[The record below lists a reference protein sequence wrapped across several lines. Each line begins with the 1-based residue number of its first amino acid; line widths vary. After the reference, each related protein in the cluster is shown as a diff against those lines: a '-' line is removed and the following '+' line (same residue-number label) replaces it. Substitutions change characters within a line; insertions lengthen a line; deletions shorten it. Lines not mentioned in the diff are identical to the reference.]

1 MSVRIIRHEGR
12 IAELVMDRPEAMNAI
27 STEQAALVGGAT
39 AELAADD
46 SVRVVLLTS
55 AVDKAFCVGADL
67 KERAGFTTD
76 DFLRQRETTRAAYGG
91 VLALPMP
98 AIALVEGHAL
108 GGGFELAL
116 SCDLIVA
123 SPAATFGLPEVSVG
137 VIPGG
142 GGTQL
147 LTRRLG
153 YNAAADLILTARRL
167 TAEQA
172 GAAGIVDRY
181 DPARPARE
189 VAMELATSI
198 AANSPVGTRNA
209 KIAMRRG
216 LDLPLAE
223 GLQIEERAW
232 QRTITSPDRIEGIA
246 AFNEK
251 RPPRW
256 A

>member
-1 MSVRIIRHEGR
+1 MSVRIDRHDHH

-27 STEQAALVGGAT
+27 STDQAARIAEAT

-46 SVRVVLLTS
+46 SVRVVLLSS
-55 AVDKAFCVGADL
+55 AVAKAFCVGADL
-67 KERAGFTTD
+67 KERAGFTED
-76 DFLRQRETTRAAYGG
+76 DFWEQRRTTSTAYGG
-91 VLALPMP
+91 VLGLPMP

-123 SPAATFGLPEVSVG
+123 SPQATFGLPEVGVG

-167 TAEQA
+167 TAEEA
-172 GAAGIVDRY
+172 FAAGVVDRLAT
-181 DPARPARE
+181 DRPARD
-189 VAMELATSI
+189 VALELAQRI
-198 AANSPVGTRNA
+198 AGNSPIGTRNA
-209 KIAMRRG
+209 KIAMRHG

-223 GLQIEERAW
+223 GLAIEERAW
-232 QRTITSPDRIEGIA
+232 RNTVSSADRLEGIA

-251 RPPRW
+251 RPPNW
-256 A
+256 

>member
-1 MSVRIIRHEGR
+1 MSVRIDRHDHH

-27 STEQAALVGGAT
+27 STDQAARIAEAT

-46 SVRVVLLTS
+46 TVRVVLLSS
-55 AVDKAFCVGADL
+55 AVAKAFCVGADL
-67 KERAGFTTD
+67 KERAGFTED
-76 DFLRQRETTRAAYGG
+76 DFWEQRRTTSTAYGG
-91 VLALPMP
+91 VLGLPMP

-123 SPAATFGLPEVSVG
+123 SPQATFGLPEVGVG

-167 TAEQA
+167 TAEEA
-172 GAAGIVDRY
+172 FAAGVVDRLAT
-181 DPARPARE
+181 DRPARD
-189 VAMELATSI
+189 VALELAQRI
-198 AANSPVGTRNA
+198 AGHSPIGTRNA
-209 KIAMRRG
+209 KIAMRHG

-223 GLQIEERAW
+223 GLAIEERAW
-232 QRTITSPDRIEGIA
+232 RTTVSSADRLEGIA

-251 RPPRW
+251 RPPNW
-256 A
+256 